1 LLLTNCT
8 NLCMKEKDT
17 WIARKTLKV
26 FVVWHYFTFDLSSRS
41 SEVDLSLSLGPRL
54 PIKFVRRF
62 KMTRFWWNQ
71 VFFKIC
77 KDTQGKRTGQR
88 PSNQTLY
95 TADCPLRLGYRRYS
109 ATSESSSCGA
119 SLPRLPG
126 WSQGL
131 SPDSAMIGP
140 HAPSLRHGDATAQGR
155 KFVWCLCN
163 SIHRNFSS

>member
-1 LLLTNCT
+1 MIINKLY
-8 NLCMKEKDT
+8 KFVREGEKHLNRL
-17 WIARKTLKV
+17 WKTLRV
-26 FVVWHYFTFDLSSRS
+26 PAVRHYFTFDLSSRS
-41 SEVDLSLSLGPRL
+41 SEVDLSLSLEPRV
-54 PIKFVRRF
+54 PIKFVRRV
-62 KMTRFWWNQ
+62 KMTRFWWSQ

-77 KDTQGKRTGQR
+77 KGTQGKRTGQR

-140 HAPSLRHGDATAQGR
+140 HAPSLRHGGCHSTGP
-155 KFVWCLCN
+155 
-163 SIHRNFSS
+163 